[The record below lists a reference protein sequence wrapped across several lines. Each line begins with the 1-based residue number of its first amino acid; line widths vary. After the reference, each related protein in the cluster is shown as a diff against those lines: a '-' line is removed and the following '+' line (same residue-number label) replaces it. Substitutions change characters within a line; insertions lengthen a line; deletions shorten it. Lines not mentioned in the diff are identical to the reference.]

1 MLKIAIFLGVCVVIY
16 AIFSYLEARLIKNI
30 DVDVTVAYLEKNGDE
45 IMPQIIE
52 DVVRNLTDMFKEHM
66 VELAMLGMLN
76 VVKEISGLEVEVVG
90 EKEEISETR
99 EKDNKKF
106 TRDKRGS

>member
-1 MLKIAIFLGVCVVIY
+1 MLKIAMFLGVCIAIY
-16 AIFSYLEARLIKNI
+16 AIFSYLEVRLVKNI
-30 DVDVTVAYLEKNGDE
+30 DIDVTMAYLEKNGDE

-66 VELAMLGMLN
+66 EVLAMLGMLN

-90 EKEEISETR
+90 EKEEISETG
-99 EKDNKKF
+99 EKDNKEF
-106 TRDKRGS
+106 TRD

>member
-1 MLKIAIFLGVCVVIY
+1 MLKIAMFLGVCIAIY
-16 AIFSYLEARLIKNI
+16 AIFSYLEVRLVRNI
-30 DVDVTVAYLEKNGDE
+30 DITMEYLRENEDE

-90 EKEEISETR
+90 EKEEISETG
-99 EKDNKKF
+99 EKDNKEF
-106 TRDKRGS
+106 TRD